1 MENKVEVSEEKEGVI
16 KIEKGTDSKFNN
28 QQQGGGGGGCSC

>member
-16 KIEKGTDSKFNN
+16 KIEKGNDSKFNG
-28 QQQGGGGGGCSC
+28 QSGPSGCPC

>member
-28 QQQGGGGGGCSC
+28 GNNQGTSGGCSC